1 MRKDSVRI
9 SLWAHLQDRATVENK
24 PHKPT
29 QHSFSPAQSCALH
42 NSDSLPLGTRLSA
55 PQPCCST
62 PALVLSGR
70 CRSPPAGSSLEEGG
84 VTEPRQQPPPS
95 PRLAQST
102 RTISLTGRRGGQRQ
116 RGCHSAGRRG
126 VAGGGMVRPAGHVLD
141 RVGSLGAV
149 SGPRWGRRGAAGPI
163 TPGLSAAGCWRPE
176 GSGEG
181 DGPHVPGQR
190 WAAAAAARGLWHVR
204 PRRLR
209 TDGCRGPEGRKP
221 WKCNVFTGE
230 KAAQRAER
238 RLRGLAASPCAPLL
252 SPTKGH
258 TAASLCLFPS
268 AAQESPPPFFA
279 QQVREERHFLFY
291 RMCKQSPLAAPLRAF
306 TRGGTCLV

>member
-1 MRKDSVRI
+1 MKTNHTNPRNTHFLQRKAASFTTATR
-9 SLWAHLQDRATVENK
+9 SLSGRGCALL
-24 PHKPT
+24 
-29 QHSFSPAQSCALH
+29 SPA
-42 NSDSLPLGTRLSA
+42 A

-84 VTEPRQQPPPS
+84 VTEPRQQPPPA
-95 PRLAQST
+95 PRFAQST

-126 VAGGGMVRPAGHVLD
+126 VAGGGMVRPAGHVPD

-190 WAAAAAARGLWHVR
+190 
-204 PRRLR
+204 
-209 TDGCRGPEGRKP
+209 
-221 WKCNVFTGE
+221 
-230 KAAQRAER
+230 
-238 RLRGLAASPCAPLL
+238 
-252 SPTKGH
+252 
-258 TAASLCLFPS
+258 
-268 AAQESPPPFFA
+268 
-279 QQVREERHFLFY
+279 
-291 RMCKQSPLAAPLRAF
+291 
-306 TRGGTCLV
+306 